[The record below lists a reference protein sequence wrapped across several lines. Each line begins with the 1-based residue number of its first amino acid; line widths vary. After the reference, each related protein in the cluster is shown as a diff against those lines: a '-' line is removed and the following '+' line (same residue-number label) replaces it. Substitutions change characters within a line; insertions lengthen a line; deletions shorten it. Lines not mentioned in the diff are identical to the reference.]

1 MLTIYIRH
9 FKIQTS
15 TLKMVMGPL
24 GASLRNPASAALFA
38 AIVTLVA
45 RYVDHRVSRKP
56 DYLIDYLKAMIFT
69 GALTFFV
76 VNSIVGG
83 RGGVAAGMG
92 QGIMS
97 ATF

>member
-1 MLTIYIRH
+1 M
-9 FKIQTS
+9 
-15 TLKMVMGPL
+15 MGPL

-45 RYVDHRVSRKP
+45 RYIDHRISRKP
-56 DYLIDYLKAMIFT
+56 DYLMDYLKAMIFN
-69 GALTFFV
+69 GALVFFV

-92 QGIMS
+92 QSIMNG
-97 ATF
+97 AF